1 VASQSDIVLS
11 IDYFLTSRVS
21 SYLLA
26 QSIFLPFFSTPLSS
40 LADHVADGF
49 AQTPKTLSSKYFYDA
64 AGSRLFQQI
73 MALPEYYPTRTE
85 LAIFQMQGA
94 AIVQALRAGTTGG
107 QPLAVVEL
115 GAGDGLKTKILL
127 RELLA
132 QPAASFTYVPVDIS
146 PSALDELV
154 ASLRQELP
162 TLPTEPLAAEY
173 TDALTTLG
181 QRPEAK
187 AVLFLGSNIG
197 NFPPAEQQAFLQ
209 SLAAPLTAAD
219 RLLVGFDLR
228 KDPRR
233 IRAAY
238 DDAQGVTA
246 EFNLNL
252 LRRFNT
258 ELGAD
263 FELEHWQHYPDY
275 DPSTGAMRSWLVS
288 RRAQTVRIGALGRA
302 FEFAAWEAIHTENSF
317 KFTLPQ
323 IAELASAAGLR
334 VVEVFQ
340 DEAGDFAD
348 VVLARA

>member
-1 VASQSDIVLS
+1 
-11 IDYFLTSRVS
+11 
-21 SYLLA
+21 
-26 QSIFLPFFSTPLSS
+26 
-40 LADHVADGF
+40 
-49 AQTPKTLSSKYFYDA
+49 
-64 AGSRLFQQI
+64 

-85 LAIFQMQGA
+85 LAIFQAQGA
-94 AIVQALRAGTTGG
+94 AIVQALQAGTAEAPAG
-107 QPLAVVEL
+107 QTLAVVEL

-132 QPAASFTYVPVDIS
+132 QSAAFTYVPVDIS
-146 PSALDELV
+146 PSALEELV

-162 TLPTEPLAAEY
+162 ALPTEPLAAEY
-173 TDALTTLG
+173 TTALATLA
-181 QRPEAK
+181 QRPGAK

-197 NFPPAEQQAFLQ
+197 NFEPADQRDFLQ
-209 SLAAPLTAAD
+209 ALAAPLTAAD

-252 LRRFNT
+252 LRRFNQ

-263 FELEHWQHYPDY
+263 FQLENWQHYPDY

-288 RRAQTVRIGALGRA
+288 RRAQSVRVAALGGQT
-302 FEFAAWEAIHTENSF
+302 FDFAAWEAIHTENSF

-323 IAELASAAGLR
+323 IGELAQAVGLR

-348 VVLARA
+348 VVLAKA

>member
-1 VASQSDIVLS
+1 
-11 IDYFLTSRVS
+11 
-21 SYLLA
+21 
-26 QSIFLPFFSTPLSS
+26 

-85 LAIFQMQGA
+85 LTIFQTQGA
-94 AIVQALRAGTTGG
+94 AIVQALRAGTTDD

-132 QPAASFTYVPVDIS
+132 EPAANFTYVPVDIS
-146 PSALDELV
+146 PSALEELV

-162 TLPTEPLAAEY
+162 ALATTPLAAEY

-197 NFPPAEQQAFLQ
+197 NFPPAEQLVFLQ
-209 SLAAPLTAAD
+209 ALAAPLTPAD

-263 FELEHWQHYPDY
+263 FQLEQWQHYPDY

-288 RRAQTVRIGALGRA
+288 RQAQTVRVAALGGQA
-302 FEFAAWEAIHTENSF
+302 FEFEAWEAIHTENSF

-323 IAELASAAGLR
+323 IEKLAASAGLR
-334 VVEVFQ
+334 VVEIFQ
-340 DEAGDFAD
+340 DADQDFAD
-348 VVLARA
+348 VVLAVA

>member
-1 VASQSDIVLS
+1 M
-11 IDYFLTSRVS
+11 
-21 SYLLA
+21 
-26 QSIFLPFFSTPLSS
+26 SS
-40 LADHVADGF
+40 LADHVAHGF
-49 AQTPKTLSSKYFYDA
+49 AQTPKSLSSKYFYDA
-64 AGSRLFQQI
+64 TGSQLFQQI

-85 LAIFQMQGA
+85 LGIFQVQGA
-94 AIVQALRAGTTGG
+94 AIVQALQAGTVAA

-132 QPAASFTYVPVDIS
+132 QPSAAFTYVPVDIS
-146 PSALDELV
+146 PSALEELV
-154 ASLRQELP
+154 DSLRQELP
-162 TLPTEPLAAEY
+162 NLPTEPLTAEY
-173 TDALTTLG
+173 SEALIALA

-197 NFPPAEQQAFLQ
+197 NFEPAEQRDFLR
-209 SLAAPLTAAD
+209 SLAAPLTPAD

-252 LRRFNT
+252 LRRFNA
-258 ELGAD
+258 ELEAD
-263 FELEHWQHYPDY
+263 FQLDHWQHYPDY

-288 RRAQTVRIGALGRA
+288 RRPQTVRIGALGGQA

-340 DEAGDFAD
+340 DPAGDFAD

>member
-1 VASQSDIVLS
+1 
-11 IDYFLTSRVS
+11 
-21 SYLLA
+21 
-26 QSIFLPFFSTPLSS
+26 LSS

-85 LAIFQMQGA
+85 LAIFQTQGA
-94 AIVQALRAGTTGG
+94 AIVQALRAGTVSG

-132 QPAASFTYVPVDIS
+132 EPTASFTYVPVDIS

-154 ASLRQELP
+154 TSLRQELP

-173 TDALTTLG
+173 TDALTILG

-209 SLAAPLTAAD
+209 SLAAPLTPAD

-263 FELEHWQHYPDY
+263 FELEQWQHYPDY
-275 DPSTGAMRSWLVS
+275 EPSTGAMRSWLVS
-288 RRAQTVRIGALGRA
+288 RRAQTVHVGALGGQA

-323 IAELASAAGLR
+323 IEQLAAAVGLR

-340 DEAGDFAD
+340 DADQDFAD
-348 VVLARA
+348 VVLAVA

>member
-1 VASQSDIVLS
+1 M
-11 IDYFLTSRVS
+11 
-21 SYLLA
+21 
-26 QSIFLPFFSTPLSS
+26 SS
-40 LADHVADGF
+40 LAAHLAYGF

-85 LAIFQMQGA
+85 LGIFRAQGA
-94 AIVQALRAGTTGG
+94 AIARALRAGSVAG

-115 GAGDGLKTKILL
+115 GAGDGLKTKLLL
-127 RELLA
+127 RELLGQSGA
-132 QPAASFTYVPVDIS
+132 VTYIPVDIS
-146 PSALDELV
+146 PSALNELV
-154 ASLRQELP
+154 AALHQELP
-162 TLPTEPLAAEY
+162 ALPTEPLAAEY
-173 TDALTTLG
+173 AAALATLA

-197 NFPPAEQQAFLQ
+197 NFPPAERREFLRA
-209 SLAAPLTAAD
+209 LAAPLTSAD

-238 DDAQGVTA
+238 DDAAGVTA

-252 LRRFNT
+252 LRRFNA

-288 RRAQTVRIGALGRA
+288 RRAQTVRVAALGGQEFA
-302 FEFAAWEAIHTENSF
+302 FAAWEAVHTENSY

-323 IAELASAAGLR
+323 IEEVAAAAGLR

-340 DEAGDFAD
+340 DADQDFAD
-348 VVLARA
+348 VVLAAGG